1 MTLPYDFSRS
11 DRFTIG
17 AKTYRFIKHDA
28 HCGDYYFAAEDDDE
42 HVRIFRQEELRA
54 LMTTSAWRYDRGYY
68 DAQHPR
74 RGKNAEARL
83 ALASPR
89 HRFHAL
95 KMHNFADRLHREIVA
110 SSTTLSDASLAAFR
124 ERVQREIDQNSK
136 QIARLVPEELRHET
150 PDFKVPSPSTLR
162 KHYRIFRGA
171 VGDVLAHKPKQ
182 SRVQHNRRAAC
193 AESREVTYELIRAAL
208 TPETRGLSAPSHEV
222 VSRLEE
228 INSQRRSDRKSPLY
242 IYSRRQ
248 VQRMIAGL
256 PVFERI
262 CAQEGIDKARHRFS
276 SYLSGPATVCLLE
289 VVEIDDWEVDLITLF
304 RDLGLLSSLSKDI
317 VGKLPAGRRWV
328 CVAIDR
334 ASRCILGIRIAATPS
349 AEEFRKLLEMVV
361 SDKTDLARACG
372 ASGTWHQCGRPVT
385 IATDTGSSFIASSTV
400 ERVTD
405 LGSAIQYAP
414 VKCAE
419 LRGTIERFFGTLNR
433 TLTPRLPGH
442 TQSNP
447 TKRGDYDAEAN
458 ACLDDDDLIRIL
470 VCYIVDEYHPTPHDG
485 LGRQA
490 PSRMWRDMEQ
500 ETGFLQ
506 PPVDRL
512 TRCAALGIELQ
523 VRLGK
528 QGVTVFSNRYSC
540 PELREHYA
548 MGTDRSMRV
557 RVDTAN
563 LGMVAV
569 EVGGKWVPARPHTKD
584 MEGISLPEWVE
595 EYRKL
600 RERYKHEAELSAD
613 LRANAARTIRAIA
626 SDARARLLRREA
638 TPFGHSADYVQ
649 KLHKTLFEGF
659 RFRDEMDARL
669 EDAPDGVGRE
679 ILPAAEPDAPTSPVT
694 SEPLNMP
701 EEWPAEDSDDT
712 LIQADGTW
720 LLEDGR

>member
-1 MTLPYDFSRS
+1 MTLPYDFKRS

-17 AKTYRFIKHDA
+17 AKTYRLIKQDA

-42 HVRIFRQEELRA
+42 HVRILSQEELDT
-54 LMTTSAWRYDRGYY
+54 LMTTPAWRHDRGYY

-74 RGKNAEARL
+74 RGQNAEARL

-89 HRFHAL
+89 QRLHAL
-95 KMHNFADRLHREIVA
+95 KMHYFADRLHREIVA
-110 SSTTLSDASLAAFR
+110 ASTTLSDASLAAFR
-124 ERVQREIDQNSK
+124 ERVQWEIDQNPK
-136 QIARLVPEELRHET
+136 QIARFVPEELRRGIF
-150 PDFKVPSPSTLR
+150 DFTVPSPSTLR
-162 KHYRIFRGA
+162 RHYRIFREA

-182 SRVQHNRRAAC
+182 PRVQHNRRAAC
-193 AESREVTYELIRAAL
+193 AESREVTYQLIREAL
-208 TPETRGLSAPSHEV
+208 TPETRGLSAPAREV
-222 VSRLEE
+222 VSRLQE
-228 INSQRRSDRKSPLY
+228 INSQRRSDRKAPLY

-256 PVFERI
+256 SAFERI

-276 SYLSGPATVCLLE
+276 SYLSGPAGVCLLE

-304 RDLGLLSSLSKDI
+304 RDLGLLSLLSEDI
-317 VGKLPAGRRWV
+317 VEKLPAGRRWV
-328 CVAIDR
+328 SVAIDR

-361 SDKTDLARACG
+361 SDKTELARACG
-372 ASGTWHQCGRPVT
+372 ASGTWHQCGRPVI
-385 IATDTGSSFIASSTV
+385 IATDTGASFVASDSI
-400 ERVTD
+400 ERVID
-405 LGSAIQYAP
+405 LGSALQYAA

-419 LRGTIERFFGTLNR
+419 LRAMIERWFGTLNR

-470 VCYIVDEYHPTPHDG
+470 VCYIVDEYHHTPHDG
-485 LGRQA
+485 LGGQT
-490 PSRMWRDMEQ
+490 PSRRWRDLEQ

-523 VRLGK
+523 LRVGK
-528 QGVTVFSNRYSC
+528 QGVTVFGNRYSC

-548 MGTDRSMRV
+548 TGIDRSLRV
-557 RVDTAN
+557 RIDTAN

-595 EYRKL
+595 ECRRL
-600 RERYKHEAELSAD
+600 RERYKHEAELSAH
-613 LRANAARTIRAIA
+613 LRANAARTIRVIA
-626 SDARARLLRREA
+626 SDARARLRRREA
-638 TPFGHSADYVQ
+638 TPFGHSVEYVQ

-659 RFRDEMDARL
+659 RFRDEIDTRL
-669 EDAPDGVGRE
+669 EEAPDGVGRE
-679 ILPAAEPDAPTSPVT
+679 ILPATEIEVPTPSATSIPLSLPDKGQDEDQAPIQP
-694 SEPLNMP
+694 
-701 EEWPAEDSDDT
+701 DD
-712 LIQADGTW
+712 TW